1 MSRAQLQLGSN
12 APNRRQNL
20 KKAVEI
26 LSNDFHVL
34 KISILVESADVTGG
48 PTVFAN
54 QLLEIETELTIAQLI
69 KHLKLV
75 EATFGQRTPI
85 VTDVKDVKFCAQT
98 IPLDIDLLIYDSQIL
113 KPADL
118 IRPYYRAILAR
129 GF

>member
-12 APNRRQNL
+12 APNRLQNL

-26 LSNDFHVL
+26 LSNDFRVL
-34 KISILVESADVTGG
+34 KISILVESMDVTGG

-54 QLLEIETELTIAQLI
+54 QLLEIETELTIDQLHH
-69 KHLKLV
+69 HLKLV
-75 EATFGQRTPI
+75 ETSFGKRIPIATPM
-85 VTDVKDVKFCAQT
+85 KDLKCCAQT
-98 IPLDIDLLIYDSQIL
+98 IPLDIDLLIYDSQII

-118 IRPYYRAILAR
+118 NRPYYRTILAQ